1 MPWSPRCPPPTGLV
15 RPVRVDPDGRAG
27 PTRGQTQRGRWRR
40 TTTGYYVPVGTDR
53 GLVEQRILEESMR
66 LGPAGAVTGWAALRL
81 HGAAYFH
88 GVDRPVPLL
97 SPDRQLRP
105 TDGSTASRERFAPEE
120 RVMRHGVPCATVERA
135 LFDEMRALGLWEA
148 VVAMDMAAAAEL
160 TSRRRMQLYVGG
172 HPGWPGVEALH
183 EVLGLADDRSA
194 SPPETTT
201 RLVWRRVAGLAR
213 PRCNEPVFTL
223 DGRLLGVPDLLDPR
237 SGTVVDY
244 DGADHLG
251 LVRRHRDL
259 GRAESMRSHGLEILV
274 VMEPDLREPDDLA
287 ARMVAAR
294 QRGLERMEREGH
306 RWTLEPPPG
315 WRPWRSGQSLDTRL
329 LARDLRG
336 EAW

>member
-1 MPWSPRCPPPTGLV
+1 
-15 RPVRVDPDGRAG
+15 
-27 PTRGQTQRGRWRR
+27 
-40 TTTGYYVPVGTDR
+40 
-53 GLVEQRILEESMR
+53 
-66 LGPAGAVTGWAALRL
+66 LRL
-81 HGAAYFH
+81 HGAAYFD

-105 TDGSTASRERFAPEE
+105 TGGSTASRERFVPEE

-135 LFDEMRALGLWEA
+135 LFDEMRALDLWES

-172 HPGWPGVEALH
+172 HLGWPGTRALH
-183 EVLGLADDRSA
+183 EALGLADDRSA

-201 RLVWRRVAGLAR
+201 RLVWRRVAGLPR

-237 SGTVVDY
+237 SGTVVEY

-259 GRAESMRSHGLEILV
+259 GRAESMRAHGLEILV

-294 QRGLERMEREGH
+294 QRGQERTEREGH

-315 WRPWRSGQSLDTRL
+315 WRPWRSGQSLDAFPEVSL
-329 LARDLRG
+329 LALVG
-336 EAW
+336 AAVGLGAALCSPATPEAVS